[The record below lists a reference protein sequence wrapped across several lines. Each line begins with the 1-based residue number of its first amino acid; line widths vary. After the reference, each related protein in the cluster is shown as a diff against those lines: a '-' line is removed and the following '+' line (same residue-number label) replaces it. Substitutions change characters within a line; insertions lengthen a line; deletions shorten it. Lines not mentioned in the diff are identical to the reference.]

1 MGDVVEPYRI
11 KVVEPIPVTTRAQ
24 REQAL
29 RRVHYNLFGLRSDEV
44 TIDLLTDSGTGA
56 LSAAQWAAAMAG
68 DESYAGSRSFH
79 HFQDVVR
86 DLTSYPCV
94 LPVHQGRAAERILFS
109 ALLTPGQITLSNT
122 HFDTTRANVELT
134 GCRAV
139 DLPCPQARD
148 LDSDEPF
155 KGDIDL
161 HRLEEALRGPDAT
174 RIALVIM
181 TLTNNGEAGQP
192 VSMDNLARAASL
204 CREHAVP
211 LFLDAARFAEN
222 AWLVTQHEAAYRDM
236 SPRQVAEQAFRM
248 ADGCLMSA
256 KKDGIVHIG
265 GFLGLR
271 DRSLAERCELLLIAT
286 EGFPTYGGLA
296 GRDLDMVAQG
306 LLEVTEPDYLRAR
319 ADAARH
325 LAGLARE
332 AGIAIVEPPGLH
344 ALYLNAGRL
353 LPHIAAH
360 RFPGHALAC
369 RLYLEGGI
377 RSVELGSLYLGSE
390 DENGDPVTS
399 APYELVRLALPRRTY
414 GLGHLNY
421 VGEVLA
427 ATVKDKERIP
437 GYRLVEQPPLLRHF
451 RCKLEPVS
459 D

>member
-1 MGDVVEPYRI
+1 MEPYRI

-24 REQAL
+24 RERAL
-29 RRVHYNLFGLRSDEV
+29 RRVHHNLFGLRADEV

-56 LSAAQWAAAMAG
+56 LSAAQWAAGMAG
-68 DESYAGSRSFH
+68 DESYAGSRSFY
-79 HFQDVVR
+79 HFRAVVR

-109 ALLTPGQITLSNT
+109 ALLAPGRITLSNT

-134 GCRAV
+134 GCQAV

-155 KGDIDL
+155 KGNIDL
-161 HRLEEALRGPDAT
+161 RRLEEALRGPDAS

-192 VSMDNLARAASL
+192 VSMDNLTRAASL

-248 ADGCLMSA
+248 ADGCMMSA

-306 LLEVTEPDYLRAR
+306 LTEVTEPGYLRAR

-325 LAGLARE
+325 LARLTRE
-332 AGIAIVEPPGLH
+332 AGIDIVEPPGLH

-369 RLYLEGGI
+369 QLYLEGGI

-390 DENGDPVTS
+390 DETGAPVTA

-414 GLGHLNY
+414 GLSHLNH

-427 ATVKDKERIP
+427 ATVKNKERIP

>member
-1 MGDVVEPYRI
+1 MEPYRI

-24 REQAL
+24 RERAL
-29 RRVHYNLFGLRSDEV
+29 RRVHHNLFGLRADEV

-56 LSAAQWAAAMAG
+56 LSAAQWAAGMAG
-68 DESYAGSRSFH
+68 DESYAGSRSFY
-79 HFQDVVR
+79 HFRDVVR

-109 ALLTPGQITLSNT
+109 ALLAPGRITLSNT

-134 GCRAV
+134 GCQAV

-155 KGDIDL
+155 KGNIDL
-161 HRLEEALRGPDAT
+161 RRLEEALRGPDAS

-192 VSMDNLARAASL
+192 VSMDNLTRAASL

-248 ADGCLMSA
+248 ADGCMMSA

-306 LLEVTEPDYLRAR
+306 LTEVTEPGYLRAR

-325 LAGLARE
+325 LARLTRE
-332 AGIAIVEPPGLH
+332 AGIDIVEPPGLH

-369 RLYLEGGI
+369 QLYLEGGI

-390 DENGDPVTS
+390 DETGAPVTA

-414 GLGHLNY
+414 GLSHLNH

-427 ATVKDKERIP
+427 ATVKNKERIP

>member
-1 MGDVVEPYRI
+1 M
-11 KVVEPIPVTTRAQ
+11 
-24 REQAL
+24 
-29 RRVHYNLFGLRSDEV
+29 
-44 TIDLLTDSGTGA
+44 
-56 LSAAQWAAAMAG
+56 
-68 DESYAGSRSFH
+68 
-79 HFQDVVR
+79 
-86 DLTSYPCV
+86 
-94 LPVHQGRAAERILFS
+94 
-109 ALLTPGQITLSNT
+109 TLSNT

-134 GCRAV
+134 GCQAV

-155 KGDIDL
+155 KGNIDL
-161 HRLEEALRGPDAT
+161 HRLEEALRCPDAS

-181 TLTNNGEAGQP
+181 ALTNNGEAGQP
-192 VSMDNLARAASL
+192 VSMDNLARAAAL
-204 CREHAVP
+204 CRKHAVP

-265 GFLGLR
+265 VFLGLR

-306 LLEVTEPDYLRAR
+306 LMEVTEPECLRAR

-325 LAGLARE
+325 LAGLVRE

-377 RSVELGSLYLGSE
+377 R
-390 DENGDPVTS
+390 
-399 APYELVRLALPRRTY
+399 
-414 GLGHLNY
+414 
-421 VGEVLA
+421 
-427 ATVKDKERIP
+427 
-437 GYRLVEQPPLLRHF
+437 
-451 RCKLEPVS
+451 
-459 D
+459 